1 MTRLAAAVA
10 QAADQLRI
18 ANHETVRG
26 SITATEAY
34 DVVGNLDDLAHR
46 LPQLLDYLTR
56 SLRRA
61 DAPEYFDDRGTDP
74 GQALT
79 SPTATSTRPAT
90 APPSWPNTS
99 STSITNS
106 AISVGTPRRTEP

>member
-10 QAADQLRI
+10 QAADQLRA
-18 ANHETVRG
+18 ANHATVRG

-61 DAPEYFDDRGTDP
+61 DAVEYFDDRGTP
-74 GQALT
+74 SEQALCLAHGHLDDT
-79 SPTATSTRPAT
+79 RHHAAEMAAHLTAAH
-90 APPSWPNTS
+90 NEL
-99 STSITNS
+99 
-106 AISVGTPRRTEP
+106 GHLGRRNPED

>member
-10 QAADQLRI
+10 QAADQLRA
-18 ANHETVRG
+18 ANHATVRG

-46 LPQLLDYLTR
+46 LPQLLDFLVR

-61 DAPEYFDDRGTDP
+61 DAAEYFDDRGTDP
-74 GQALT
+74 GRAL
-79 SPTATSTRPAT
+79 ALAHGHFDDARLGA
-90 APPSWPNTS
+90 AELAEHLIHVHNEL
-99 STSITNS
+99 
-106 AISVGTPRRTEP
+106 GHLGLLTPED